1 MSGKVTIY
9 PAIDLRQGRCVR
21 LRQGRPQEET
31 VFGDDPLVVARRW
44 ADEGAEWLHVVN
56 LDGAFGQK
64 SPNVRILGD
73 IVAAVDIPVQFGGG
87 LRDITGIEEAL
98 SLGVQRII
106 LGTVAVRHPA
116 LVACALERFG
126 PQKVAVG
133 IDAREGQV
141 ATNGWQNVSSVTAL
155 ELALKMK
162 ELGLS
167 RVVHTDIARDGM
179 LCGVNVEA
187 SAELARRTGL
197 MVIAS
202 GGISSLEDV
211 RRVKEAHLEGV
222 IIGQALYTGAVAL
235 PQAIKVGRE

>member
-1 MSGKVTIY
+1 MSSKITIY

-44 ADEGAEWLHVVN
+44 ADEGAQWLHVVN
-56 LDGAFGQK
+56 LDGAFGQE

-73 IVAAVDIPVQFGGG
+73 IVATVDIPVQFGGG
-87 LRDITGIEEAL
+87 LRDMTGLEEAL
-98 SLGVQRII
+98 SLGVRRVI
-106 LGTVAVRHPA
+106 LGTVAVRDPA
-116 LVACALERFG
+116 VVACALERFG
-126 PQKVAVG
+126 PEKVAVG
-133 IDAREGQV
+133 IDAQDGQV
-141 ATNGWQNVSSVTAL
+141 ATHGWQHVSSLTAC

-179 LCGVNVEA
+179 LSGVNVAA

-202 GGISSLEDV
+202 GGVSSLEDV
-211 RRVKEAHLEGV
+211 RRVKEAGLEGV
-222 IIGQALYTGAVAL
+222 IIGQALYTGAVTL
-235 PQAIKVGRE
+235 PQAIKSGQE